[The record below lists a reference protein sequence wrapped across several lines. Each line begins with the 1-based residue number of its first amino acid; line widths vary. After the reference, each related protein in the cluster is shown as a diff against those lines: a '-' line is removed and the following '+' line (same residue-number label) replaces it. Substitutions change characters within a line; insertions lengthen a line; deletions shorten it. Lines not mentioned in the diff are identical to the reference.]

1 MTHLGGSSKLLRAMN
16 DAAALSHV
24 LERGPLTRG
33 DLREL
38 TGLSKP
44 TISEALRRLTEA
56 KLVTVVGYVSAGPGP
71 NAEVYAVNPDAA
83 YSVAVSVRD
92 RTVSAPE
99 ASEVSG
105 SLPTVSAAV
114 TDLAG
119 TVRGRLELAVDF
131 TRTDPVSAV
140 VDAVQDVCK
149 EAGIAPDPVA
159 QVQIAVAG
167 SYDPRTDVLHHVEV
181 PGWGRPGLI
190 DDLRRRLGVP
200 VGVDNDVNLAAVAER
215 AHGAGRDAES
225 FALLWL
231 GEAGLGL
238 AIDLGGTLLRGAR
251 GGAGEI
257 GYMPMMLPGVTGGR
271 GFTGRVDFQDLV
283 GGGAVLD
290 LAAEYGLQESTAAGT
305 MAAAVARA
313 SERDD
318 AARSF
323 VTTLAGRIAIGL
335 SAVVAVL
342 DPPLVVIGGEVGQ
355 AGGPVLST
363 AVATALAEAAPL
375 ETAIATSTLDD
386 DAALLGAQEAGRSS
400 VRDGIL
406 ATLRRPAS

>member
-16 DAAALSHV
+16 DAAALSHI

-83 YSVAVSVRD
+83 YSVALSVRD
-92 RTVSAPE
+92 RA
-99 ASEVSG
+99 ASPGASG
-105 SLPTVSAAV
+105 SDLPTVTAAV

-119 TVRGRLELAVDF
+119 IVRGRLDLAVDF

-149 EAGIAPDPVA
+149 EARIAPDPVA

-167 SYDPRTDVLHHVEV
+167 SFDPRTDVLHHVEV
-181 PGWGRPGLI
+181 PGWSRPGLL

-225 FALLWL
+225 FTLLWL

-238 AIDLGGTLLRGAR
+238 AIDLGGALLRGAR

-257 GYMPMMLPGVTGGR
+257 GYMPMMLPGVTGGGR

-283 GGGAVLD
+283 GGAAVLD
-290 LAAEYGLQESTAAGT
+290 LAAEYGIQESTAAGT
-305 MAAAVARA
+305 MTTAVARA
-313 SERDD
+313 GSRDD

-323 VTTLAGRIAIGL
+323 ITTLAGRIAIGL

-355 AGGPVLST
+355 AGGDVLST

-375 ETAIATSTLDD
+375 ETAIAASTLHD
-386 DAALLGAQEAGRSS
+386 DAALLGAQEAGRSA
-400 VRDGIL
+400 VRDTIL
-406 ATLRRPAS
+406 ATLRRPS